1 MVVLDPKYRSGSSLN
16 AGVQDLHAYRDA
28 IFGFDDRPVVRG
40 AVVMAPRPGNLP
52 TLKGAIP
59 LTMPAIAEVR
69 PAHDLGVFERL
80 LTRSVE
86 VLSSS
91 HCAA

>member
-16 AGVQDLHAYRDA
+16 AGVQDLHAYRDS
-28 IFGFDDRPVVRG
+28 ILGFDDKPVVRG
-40 AVVMAPRPGNLP
+40 AVVMAPRPGSLP
-52 TLKGAIP
+52 ILEGKIP
-59 LTMPAIAEVR
+59 LNMPAIAEVR

-80 LTRSVE
+80 LKQAVE
-86 VLSSS
+86 VLPDT